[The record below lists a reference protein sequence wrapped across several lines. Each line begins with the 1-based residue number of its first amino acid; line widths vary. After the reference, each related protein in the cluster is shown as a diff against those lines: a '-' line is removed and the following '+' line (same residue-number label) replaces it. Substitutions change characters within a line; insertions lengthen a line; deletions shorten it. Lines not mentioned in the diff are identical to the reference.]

1 MSELAPAPAPRG
13 GAPRHAVI
21 TGGTGALGSAV
32 VGRLLADGVRCHV
45 TYVDERELQGYA
57 HSQAVDLQR
66 VDVFDEAAVQA
77 FYAGLPQLD
86 ASVHLVG
93 GFAMKAIADTTLAD
107 FERMLK
113 LNAGSAF
120 ACSRAAIARMRGRG
134 GRIVNVAARPALV
147 PTAGMIAYA
156 TSKAAV
162 AALTQALSAE
172 VAAEGIF
179 VNAVVPST
187 MDTPANRRSMPDADF
202 GRWPKVEE
210 VAETIAF
217 LASARNALTS
227 GALVPVFGRS

>member
-1 MSELAPAPAPRG
+1 
-13 GAPRHAVI
+13 
-21 TGGTGALGSAV
+21 V

-45 TYVDERELQGYA
+45 TYVDERELRGYA
-57 HSQAVDLQR
+57 HTQAVDLQR

-120 ACSRAAIARMRGRG
+120 LCSREAIGRMRGRG

-187 MDTPANRRSMPDADF
+187 MDTPANRRSMPGADF
-202 GRWPKVEE
+202 ARWPKVEE

>member
-1 MSELAPAPAPRG
+1 MIDQ
-13 GAPRHAVI
+13 RHAVV

-45 TYVDERELQGYA
+45 TYVDERELRGYA
-57 HSQAVDLQR
+57 HTQAVDLQR

-77 FYAGLPQLD
+77 FYAALPQLD

-93 GFAMKAIADTTLAD
+93 GFAMKSIADTTLAD

-120 ACSRAAIARMRGRG
+120 LCSREAIGRMRGRG

-202 GRWPKVEE
+202 ARWPKV
-210 VAETIAF
+210 
-217 LASARNALTS
+217 
-227 GALVPVFGRS
+227 